1 MTLNKLAKI
10 MLFFNSYSFFFILI
24 ILKTW
29 ANKGMELLI
38 KIIFSLLFIFII
50 IISLIFTLIIVI
62 QAKANVDTYLK
73 IKKIEDS
80 QVNILGYIFSYIVPF
95 IDLDLSNIYELLIMA
110 ILIYIIGY
118 YYIKS
123 NLFHLNPTLNMCSFK
138 ISRIVTEDDKTII
151 IIYKNNEI
159 NKNSKLKTKIISK
172 NIHVGVIDSGD

>member
-24 ILKTW
+24 ILKIW
-29 ANKGMELLI
+29 ANEKMECLI
-38 KIIFSLLFIFII
+38 KIIFSLIFILVI

-62 QAKANVDTYLK
+62 QAKANVDTYLN
-73 IKKIEDS
+73 IKKIEDP
-80 QVNILGYIFSYIVPF
+80 QINMLGYIFSYIVPF

-123 NLFHLNPTLNMCSFK
+123 NLFHLNPTLNMCGFK
-138 ISRIVTEDDKTII
+138 ISKIVTEDDRMTI

-159 NKNSKLKTKIISK
+159 NKNSIIKTKIISK
-172 NIHVGVIDSGD
+172 NICVGVINNGD